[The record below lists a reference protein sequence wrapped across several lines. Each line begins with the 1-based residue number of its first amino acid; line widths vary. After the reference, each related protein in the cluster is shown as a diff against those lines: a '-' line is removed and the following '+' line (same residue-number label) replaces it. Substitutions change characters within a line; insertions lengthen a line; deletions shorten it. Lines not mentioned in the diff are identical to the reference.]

1 MAKLV
6 LSTGGTIVYQC
17 FLEHARVIVG
27 READSQIVVDDP
39 AVSRAHA
46 AITAV
51 GNDYILEDLGSA
63 NGTMV
68 NGTPVQ
74 RRILQHGDVI
84 TLGTFHL
91 RYVDSK
97 ASSDIDLERTMLIGG
112 LMLPTGAAPADGAPA
127 GPDEL
132 HVPSARAARA
142 QFPKGHVTWLQGVRA
157 GEVQELD
164 RVVATFGAP
173 GDGVAVVA
181 RRPRGY
187 FVTHVEGR
195 AHPRVNGQSI
205 GTETRELRDG
215 DVIEA
220 GLDSLQFRLR

>member
-6 LSTGGTIVYQC
+6 LSTGGTIVHQC
-17 FLEHARVIVG
+17 FLEQARVTIG
-27 READSQIVVDDP
+27 REQGNAIVVEDP
-39 AVSRAHA
+39 EVSRAHA

-51 GNDYILEDLGSA
+51 GNDYIFEDLGGV
-63 NGTMV
+63 NGTLV

-84 TLGTFHL
+84 ALGAYHL

-97 ASSDIDLERTMLIGG
+97 ASSDIDLERTMLFGA
-112 LMLPTGAAPADGAPA
+112 LVSPTGIVRVDAAPAD
-127 GPDEL
+127 PDAL
-132 HVPSARAARA
+132 HVPSARTPRA
-142 QFPKGHVTWLQGVRA
+142 HFPKGYVTWIRGPRTGQTH
-157 GEVQELD
+157 ELD

-173 GDGVAVVA
+173 GDGVAVVT

-195 AHPRVNGQSI
+195 VHPRVNGRSI
-205 GTETRELRDG
+205 GAETRELRAG

-220 GLDSLQFRLR
+220 GPEKVQFHLR

>member
-6 LSTGGTIVYQC
+6 LSTGGTIVHQC
-17 FLEHARVIVG
+17 FLEQERITVG
-27 READSQIVVDDP
+27 REAGSGIVVDDP

-51 GNDYILEDLGSA
+51 GNDYILEDLGS
-63 NGTMV
+63 V
-68 NGTPVQ
+68 NGTIVNGAPVQ

-84 TLGTFHL
+84 ALGAFHL
-91 RYVDSK
+91 RYVNSK
-97 ASSDIDLERTMLIGG
+97 ASSDIELERTMLISG
-112 LMLPTGAAPADGAPA
+112 LALSAIPARTDGPPVD
-127 GPDEL
+127 PDDL
-132 HVPSARAARA
+132 HVPSARTPRA
-142 QFPKGHVTWLQGVRA
+142 HFPNGYVTRVKGPRA
-157 GEVQELD
+157 GEAQELD

-173 GDGVAVVA
+173 RECVAVVT

-205 GTETRELRDG
+205 GTETRELREG

-220 GLDSLQFRLR
+220 GPDKLQFHLR

>member
-6 LSTGGTIVYQC
+6 LSTGGRIVHQC
-17 FLEHARVIVG
+17 FLEQARVTVG
-27 READSQIVVDDP
+27 REAGNDIVVEDP

-51 GNDYILEDLGSA
+51 GNDYILEDLHS
-63 NGTMV
+63 V
-68 NGTPVQ
+68 NGTIVNGTTVQ

-84 TLGTFHL
+84 ALGAFHL

-97 ASSDIDLERTMLIGG
+97 SSSDIELERTMLISG
-112 LMLPTGAAPADGAPA
+112 LALSAVNARPDGPPVDAD
-127 GPDEL
+127 DIR
-132 HVPSARAARA
+132 VPSARTPRAR
-142 QFPKGHVTWLQGVRA
+142 FPNGYMTWVTGPRTGQAR
-157 GEVQELD
+157 ELD

-173 GDGVAVVA
+173 GEGVAVVT

-195 AHPRVNGQSI
+195 VHPRVNGQSI
-205 GTETRELRDG
+205 GTETRELREG
-215 DVIEA
+215 DVLEA
-220 GLDSLQFRLR
+220 GPDKLQFHRR